1 MPFFNILSD
10 KNQYCACED
19 SEDEYGEGE
28 TEDIPTSK
36 MHFETIK
43 LLPKTQVTLGTS
55 I

>member
-1 MPFFNILSD
+1 MPFFNVPSD
-10 KNQYCACED
+10 KNFCACED
-19 SEDEYGEGE
+19 SEDDYGEGE
-28 TEDIPTSK
+28 AEDIPTSK